1 MSNPTF
7 VYKIAAGQPDFSTE
21 VAIRA
26 FEPERP
32 YPQSPTLIVYRTRFM
47 QLRAYYTRPTAI
59 GVHPDLPQVYFADD
73 IDFQDRP
80 GGLVE
85 WTRVYTTLPI
95 SWNNY
100 ESDAYHYP
108 GLAGNFGGLG
118 RNPMVMTVT
127 AKVTQDYYAVGTLP
141 IFRNNISGGDDINS
155 AAYWGKSAVA
165 TSSNVA
171 AIPICAGGGMFAG
184 SMTSDGTNTTHFI
197 YNGGSVAGIWP
208 GSAFVKK
215 GTGNCARVAMI
226 DVSLKDLTKTY
237 ATVDLTTGQIV
248 DSLNCTPT
256 VAAIGGG
263 WWRVRLND
271 AAGSFPNICIA
282 IALCSNS
289 GALVHNEANSLY
301 AWRAMMDTTG
311 NTVPSPTV
319 PPTLA
324 GDGTTNYPIATPDA
338 IPVKFGT
345 RYLYSPLYYG
355 SNVTAN
361 YQGYVAEYLSDG
373 GFGIFATS
381 PNRTTYNGYVTTD
394 AANTNSYSI
403 ESQDSTL
410 SLWYGQIWQ
419 RTRKFVKAI

>member
-95 SWNNY
+95 SWSNY
-100 ESDAYHYP
+100 ESDAYRYP
-108 GLAGNFGGLG
+108 GYLGNLGSG
-118 RNPMVMTVT
+118 RNPMIWTVT
-127 AKVTQDYYAVGTLP
+127 AKVTNDYYAVGTMP
-141 IFRNNISGGDDINS
+141 TFKNNLANYDDINS
-155 AAYWGKSAVA
+155 
-165 TSSNVA
+165 TSWIKVQVSTTANVGT
-171 AIPICAGGGMFAG
+171 IPTCAGGTAVAARVL
-184 SMTSDGTNTTHFI
+184 SDGTLTNHGFRQEVSATGM
-197 YNGGSVAGIWP
+197 YP
-208 GSAFVKK
+208 GSIFLKANTCNV
-215 GTGNCARVAMI
+215 ARVTMMPNANI
-226 DVSLKDLTKTY
+226 SFIGTY
-237 ATVDLTTGQIV
+237 ATVDLSTGQVI
-248 DSLNCTPT
+248 DKLNCNPV
-256 VAAIGGG
+256 VASIGEG
-263 WWRVRLND
+263 WFRVRLESPL
-271 AAGSFPNICIA
+271 GSMTNVA
-282 IALCSNS
+282 LGVALCD
-289 GALVHNEANSLY
+289 GAGNVTHNVANDLF
-301 AWRAMMDTTG
+301 AWRGMIDKTTT
-311 NTVPSPTV
+311 TVPNATV
-319 PPTLA
+319 PPTQA
-324 GDGTTNYPIATPDA
+324 GDGSTNYPIATPDV

-345 RYLYSPLYYG
+345 RFLYGALNAG
-355 SNVTAN
+355 SNSS
-361 YQGYVAEYLSDG
+361 YIGYTAEYLSDG
-373 GFGIFATS
+373 GGLQIASTPS
-381 PNRTTYNGYVTTD
+381 RTTYNGWITTD
-394 AANTNSYSI
+394 NANTNSYSI